1 MGVSSSA
8 VVRLRPPTSRT
19 AVPYAATSL
28 SDWVISLQSK
38 RSPTTAS
45 APAASAIAT
54 SAATASC
61 RDSVSMV
68 T

>member
-1 MGVSSSA
+1 MEVSSSA
-8 VVRLRPPTSRT
+8 ASASLPTSRT

-54 SAATASC
+54 SAPTASC

>member
-1 MGVSSSA
+1 M
-8 VVRLRPPTSRT
+8 
-19 AVPYAATSL
+19 PYAATSL
-28 SDWVISLQSK
+28 SDWVISLQSN

-45 APAASAIAT
+45 APAASAIST
-54 SAATASC
+54 SLLTASC